1 MLFDYN
7 KVLIQKIKR
16 KMANNATLKYYPVGN
31 GDTSLI
37 TLQDKTTI
45 LVDCNIRNCDNED
58 TYDVKKDLLKSVQY
72 NNGIPYVDVFILT
85 HGDQV

>member
-1 MLFDYN
+1 
-7 KVLIQKIKR
+7 
-16 KMANNATLKYYPVGN
+16 MANNATLKYYPVGN